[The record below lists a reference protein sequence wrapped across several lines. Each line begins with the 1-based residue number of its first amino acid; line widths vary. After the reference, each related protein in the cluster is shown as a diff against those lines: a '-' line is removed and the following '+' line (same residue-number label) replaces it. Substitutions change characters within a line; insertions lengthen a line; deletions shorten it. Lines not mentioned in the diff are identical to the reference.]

1 MNVWLSSAENHQWN
15 PKQSKPATTW
25 EAELDGLMHS
35 QASATSDKKRKADWD
50 RAQQIVAEQ
59 QPFIYLVN
67 KDAMSAISHAVVGS
81 APSVLDPHAYWNA
94 EALRLGPDAAL
105 GAQK

>member
-15 PKQSKPATTW
+15 PKQSKPATPW
-25 EAELDGLMHS
+25 EAELDRLMHAQS
-35 QASATSDKKRKADWD
+35 SATTDKKRKGDWD
-50 RAQQIVAEQ
+50 KVQQIVAEQ

-67 KDAMSAISHAVVGS
+67 KDAMSAISPAVVGS
-81 APSVLDPHAYWNA
+81 SPSVLDPHAFWNA
-94 EALRLGPDAAL
+94 EVLRLGPDPAL